1 MEGDYTQNP
10 RSRVDECNGD
20 FSPTVLLD
28 MIEVNPSVNNV
39 DHRRVHFWMMAAHKN
54 GKCVIESLGK
64 MLRLPPATIQ
74 QMFEE
79 FPLRVKRQRPLDP
92 SRDGDMMDMLL
103 GYAGLSGARGR
114 LSGRGRSLCIIQV
127 VRSSDLS

>member
-1 MEGDYTQNP
+1 VYIFGSWLCPQT
-10 RSRVDECNGD
+10 
-20 FSPTVLLD
+20 
-28 MIEVNPSVNNV
+28 
-39 DHRRVHFWMMAAHKN
+39 

-79 FPLRVKRQRPLDP
+79 FPLGVRRQRPLDP

-103 GYAGLSGARGR
+103 GYAVLSGARGR
-114 LSGRGRSLCIIQV
+114 LSLVEYIVHLTHEFRRKEWLSQNVSAVFAQFGELIAKARYKQEFRFGASHTNSL
-127 VRSSDLS
+127 